1 MHSCYALRQTAW
13 HASLSRHRAMARSK
27 AGCIPASAE
36 AHLARQL
43 HKGRSLI
50 SPDLNGLLGQVGLPV
65 CGSLAATCQQSNAYA
80 NGRQWAQLELKRHLH
95 MAGMGRSKTINMF
108 LHLQNCKQ
116 LKISVMKE
124 VRLIQKELYKS
135 KAHSIR
141 DVHVKV
147 CLLHEV
153 S

>member
-1 MHSCYALRQTAW
+1 
-13 HASLSRHRAMARSK
+13 
-27 AGCIPASAE
+27 
-36 AHLARQL
+36 
-43 HKGRSLI
+43 
-50 SPDLNGLLGQVGLPV
+50 
-65 CGSLAATCQQSNAYA
+65 
-80 NGRQWAQLELKRHLH
+80 
-95 MAGMGRSKTINMF
+95 MAGMKRSKTINMF
-108 LHLQNCKQ
+108 LHLQNYKQ
-116 LKISVMKE
+116 LKISIMKE